1 MFWEKCNVAY
11 FNSGSKELVRI
22 SGLEVLNKKP
32 YWVYIS
38 KHAFVNLQNGTPL
51 KTALK
56 DYPLDL
62 REFLIS
68 GFAPTNN
75 HMFSFLREPIQT
87 AFVTNAVANSV
98 VFYAWAYLNNKGLSP
113 LEIKNLRLRYSFDNL
128 EKRVFN
134 MDELK
139 NSFVNQTAFFLNLY
153 KEMNENDR
161 FEHFAENLE
170 QQDRFKEVFRNYN
183 DFISLKRQYNR
194 RVFHDKLEC
203 QFMRSDYNEETFH
216 KNTGVFSEKE
226 LIKNQ
231 HYYAVDRVYLNELNM
246 RICKICGKEL

>member
-1 MFWEKCNVAY
+1 MFWEQCRINY
-11 FNSGSKELVRI
+11 LLSGSKELVKI
-22 SGLEVLNKKP
+22 SGIEVLNKKP
-32 YWVYIS
+32 YWVYLS
-38 KHAFVNLQNGTPL
+38 KEAFLGLQNKVPVNVC
-51 KTALK
+51 
-56 DYPLDL
+56 L
-62 REFLIS
+62 REYSLEIREFVIS
-68 GFAPTNN
+68 GISPLTNQT
-75 HMFSFLREPIQT
+75 FLFQREPIQT

-98 VFYAWAYLNNKGLSP
+98 VFYAMAYLNNKGLSP
-113 LEIKNLRLRYSFDNL
+113 LEIKNLRLKYSLENL
-128 EKRVFN
+128 DKRFFN

-139 NSFVNQTAFFLNLY
+139 ETFVNQSAFFLNLY

-170 QQDRFKEVFRNYN
+170 QQNRFKEVFRNYN

-203 QFMRSDYNEETFH
+203 KFMRSDYNEETFH

-231 HYYAVDRVYLNELNM
+231 HYYTVDRVYLNELNM
-246 RICKICGKEL
+246 RLCKVCGKE

>member
-1 MFWEKCNVAY
+1 MYWEKCNIGY
-11 FNSGSKELVRI
+11 FFSGSKELVKI
-22 SGLEVLNKKP
+22 SGLENLNKKP
-32 YWVYIS
+32 FWVYIS
-38 KHAFVNLQNGTPL
+38 KEAFYNIQNGVSL
-51 KTALK
+51 STALK
-56 DYPLDL
+56 DYSLEI

-68 GFAPTNN
+68 GFAPTENSI
-75 HMFSFLREPIQT
+75 FSFQREPIQT

-98 VFYAWAYLNNKGLSP
+98 VFYAMAYHNNKGLSP
-113 LEIKNLRLRYSFDNL
+113 IEIKNLRIRYSFENL
-128 EKRVFN
+128 EKRFFN
-134 MDELK
+134 MEELK
-139 NSFVNQTAFFLNLY
+139 HSFVNQCAFFLNLY

-170 QQDRFKEVFRNYN
+170 QQNRFKEVFRNYN
-183 DFISLKRQYNR
+183 DFVSLKRQYNR

-231 HYYAVDRVYLNELNM
+231 HYYTVDRVYLNELNM
-246 RICKICGKEL
+246 RLCKVCGKE

>member
-1 MFWEKCNVAY
+1 MYWEKCKIDF
-11 FNSGSKELVRI
+11 FNSGSQDLVKI

-38 KHAFVNLQNGTPL
+38 KKSFINLQNGIPINI
-51 KTALK
+51 ALK
-56 DYPLDL
+56 EYSLIIK
-62 REFLIS
+62 EFLIA
-68 GFAPTNN
+68 GFAIMDN
-75 HMFSFLREPIQT
+75 SFFIFNKEPIQN

-98 VFYAWAYLNNKGLSP
+98 VFYAMAYLNNKGLSP
-113 LEIKNLRLRYSFDNL
+113 TEIKNLRIRYSFENL
-128 EKRVFN
+128 EKRFFN
-134 MDELK
+134 MEELK
-139 NSFVNQTAFFLNLY
+139 HSFVNQSAFFLNLY

-170 QQDRFKEVFRNYN
+170 QQNRFKEAFRNYN
-183 DFISLKRQYNR
+183 DFVSLKRQYNR

-231 HYYAVDRVYLNELNM
+231 HYYTVDRVYLYELNM
-246 RICKICGKEL
+246 RLCKVCGKE

>member
-1 MFWEKCNVAY
+1 MFWEKCNIGY
-11 FNSGSKELVRI
+11 FNSGSKELVKI
-22 SGLEVLNKKP
+22 SGLEVQNKKP
-32 YWVYIS
+32 FWVYIS
-38 KHAFVNLQNGTPL
+38 KEAFDNIQNGVSL
-51 KTALK
+51 STALK
-56 DYPLDL
+56 DYSLEI
-62 REFLIS
+62 REFIIS
-68 GFAPTNN
+68 GFAPTETSIL
-75 HMFSFLREPIQT
+75 SFQRDPIQT

-98 VFYAWAYLNNKGLSP
+98 VFYAMAYLNNKGLSP
-113 LEIKNLRLRYSFDNL
+113 TEIKNLRIRYSFENL
-128 EKRVFN
+128 EKRYFN
-134 MDELK
+134 MEELK
-139 NSFVNQTAFFLNLY
+139 QSFVNQSAFFLNLY

-170 QQDRFKEVFRNYN
+170 QQNRFKEVFRNYN

-231 HYYAVDRVYLNELNM
+231 HYYTVDRVYLNELNM
-246 RICKICGKEL
+246 RLCKMCGKE